1 MAYKYQP
8 IKDEIFASDGE
19 GDEVEDLEEGEAEEG
34 ETILSSLENV
44 EGVAQ
49 LPPNAKVKQV
59 IEQDGVLI
67 LETVEADPNDPD
79 ALPAGATL
87 LADGAGGTIIA
98 EAENGAIGAAIID
111 TNGAAIIDT
120 NGTAIID
127 TNGTAII
134 DTNGATIIDTNG
146 AAILSNGHDSTL
158 DTTNGDSSMDD
169 SAILAELEEANVD
182 VKPSPSKKNKD
193 ILEQGE
199 KVQCQLCN
207 QSFPAGN
214 LRWHILKEHCHNKV
228 RTSIKRFS
236 IVLIFFPQVTE
247 CSLCEQKFVT
257 KNALKNHIR
266 QVHLSETSTCH
277 ICHKEYKDLYHHVKY
292 FHEKIRNYEC
302 SYCEKKFQ
310 AKKLLYNHVQSIH
323 LGEKTNC
330 PDCGKDISV
339 DNFSRHVR
347 ETHERVIK
355 YIFFLRGNS
364 SSVQCIITTLNRVA
378 AISGFVYFSEENNK
392 TKHSNACYGLLY
404 LYIYIGATQVN
415 VVRL

>member
-236 IVLIFFPQVTE
+236 IALIF
-247 CSLCEQKFVT
+247 SL
-257 KNALKNHIR
+257 R
-266 QVHLSETSTCH
+266 SLSAPSASRSSSPRTLSRTTSDRFISPRPLHATSATRSTRTSTTT
-277 ICHKEYKDLYHHVKY
+277 
-292 FHEKIRNYEC
+292 
-302 SYCEKKFQ
+302 S
-310 AKKLLYNHVQSIH
+310 SISTRRSATTSAPTARRSSRPRSSCTTTSRASTWARRPTARTAARTS
-323 LGEKTNC
+323 LWTTS
-330 PDCGKDISV
+330 PDTSG
-339 DNFSRHVR
+339 R
-347 ETHERVIK
+347 
-355 YIFFLRGNS
+355 LMRG
-364 SSVQCIITTLNRVA
+364 
-378 AISGFVYFSEENNK
+378 
-392 TKHSNACYGLLY
+392 
-404 LYIYIGATQVN
+404 
-415 VVRL
+415 